1 LRTGP
6 GAQALV
12 VEGQGTAR
20 DVDELSQPG
29 KKDLEDCADAALPQS
44 CCSSKI
50 TTKSEILWPKCWAEG
65 LPLHGKRAR
74 FTMRSTRAITT
85 SRSFDFVLSDYGDV
99 FALAESARA
108 GLRRHP
114 DLG

>member
-50 TTKSEILWPKCWAEG
+50 TTKSEIL
-65 LPLHGKRAR
+65 
-74 FTMRSTRAITT
+74 
-85 SRSFDFVLSDYGDV
+85 
-99 FALAESARA
+99 
-108 GLRRHP
+108 
-114 DLG
+114 